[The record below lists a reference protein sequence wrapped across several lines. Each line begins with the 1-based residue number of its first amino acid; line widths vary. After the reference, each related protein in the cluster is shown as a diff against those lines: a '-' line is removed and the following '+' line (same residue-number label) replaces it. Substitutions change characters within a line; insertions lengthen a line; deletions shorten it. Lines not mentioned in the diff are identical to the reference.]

1 MTEVTRRLR
10 YAGESRAIAA
20 EASARLID
28 VGYDAL
34 GIRSSTRACAN
45 GRCGSCRLLL
55 DGAPVKACELTWYD
69 VPDGA
74 HLEAYE
80 TMKRHPAVKLAV
92 AEFLRERPTR
102 CRMCV
107 GALAVT
113 ARTLADQRSEGG
125 DVDLD
130 AALADVTCM
139 CTGRGSLRRALERR

>member
-1 MTEVTRRLR
+1 VTEVTRRLR
-10 YAGESRAIAA
+10 YAGESRTIAA
-20 EASARLID
+20 SAGASLID
-28 VGYDAL
+28 VAYDEL
-34 GIRSSTRACAN
+34 DVRSSTRACAN

-55 DGAPVKACELTWYD
+55 DGARVKACELPWQD
-69 VPDGA
+69 VPEGA
-74 HLEAYE
+74 LLEAYE

-92 AEFLRERPTR
+92 AAFTRERPTR

-113 ARTLADQRSEGG
+113 ARSLADGADASDEAI
-125 DVDLD
+125 D

>member
-10 YAGESRAIAA
+10 YAGESRTLAA
-20 EASARLID
+20 AADALLID
-28 VGYDAL
+28 VAYHEL

-55 DGAPVKACELTWYD
+55 DGARVKACELAWKD
-69 VPDGA
+69 VPEGA
-74 HLEAYE
+74 LLEAYE
-80 TMKRHPAVKLAV
+80 TMKRDPAVKLAV
-92 AEFLRERPTR
+92 AEFTRERPTR

-113 ARTLADQRSEGG
+113 ARSLADAG
-125 DVDLD
+125 DTSDEAID
-130 AALADVTCM
+130 AALADITCM